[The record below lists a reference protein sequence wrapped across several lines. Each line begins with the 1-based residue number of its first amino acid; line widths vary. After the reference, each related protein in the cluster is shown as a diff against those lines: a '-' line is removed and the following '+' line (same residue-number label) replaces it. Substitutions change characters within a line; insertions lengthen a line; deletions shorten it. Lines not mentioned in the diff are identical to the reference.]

1 MAVAPRLL
9 LAVLLSLSGQV
20 AAAVLS
26 LHDATPPS
34 PAAAA
39 PMRPGQLPHSRLAQ
53 GTRDIA
59 AAWLAGATDRYAHG
73 VLGDDLEASRLMVET
88 REGNSL
94 RLDLPQHRVF
104 EDLEPRLVDLD
115 GDGRDEILVVESD
128 ASLGA
133 ALAVYGRIDGRLAL
147 RAMSPFIGRAHR
159 WLNPVGAGDFD
170 GDGKLDLALVAT
182 PHIGGILRLYRFEPP
197 ALTLFAET
205 GDVSTH
211 RMGRTELGLGQVA
224 PASPRARLLLPD
236 PAQRALRLLEWE
248 PAGMRE
254 IARGALPA
262 RLDSSLIPAGR
273 DRWRFRL
280 EDGRFM
286 EVRIRH

>member
-1 MAVAPRLL
+1 
-9 LAVLLSLSGQV
+9 
-20 AAAVLS
+20 
-26 LHDATPPS
+26 
-34 PAAAA
+34 
-39 PMRPGQLPHSRLAQ
+39 MRPGQLPQSRVAQ

-59 AAWLAGATDRYAHG
+59 AAWLAGATDRYAHA
-73 VLGDDLEASRLMVET
+73 VLGDGLEASRLMVET
-88 REGNSL
+88 RAGERL

-133 ALAVYGRIDGRLAL
+133 ALAVYGVIDGRLAL

-170 GDGKLDLALVAT
+170 GDGRLDVALVAT
-182 PHIGGILRLYRFEPP
+182 PHIGGILRLYRFDPP
-197 ALTLFAET
+197 ALTLFAEF

-211 RMGRTELGLGQVA
+211 RMGSTELGLGQVV

-236 PAQRALRLLEWE
+236 QVHRVLRLLEWE
-248 PAGMRE
+248 PSGIRE
-254 IARGALPA
+254 IARASLHA
-262 RLDSSLIPAGR
+262 RLDSALIPAGR
-273 DRWRFRL
+273 DRWRLRL

-286 EVRIRH
+286 EVRLHD